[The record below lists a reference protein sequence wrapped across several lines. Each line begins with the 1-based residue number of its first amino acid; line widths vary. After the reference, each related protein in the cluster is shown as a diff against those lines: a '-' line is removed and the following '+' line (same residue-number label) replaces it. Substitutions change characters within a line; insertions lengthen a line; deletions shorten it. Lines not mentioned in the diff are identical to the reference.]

1 MVSNLIEGYT
11 LEEAAEK
18 NKLFMCDLQIVDGIP
33 CPNDRI
39 VSFSIT
45 LLTLKRRQPYIYRVK
60 NDVNVMI

>member
-39 VSFSIT
+39 VSFSVT
-45 LLTLKRRQPYIYRVK
+45 LLTLKRRQPYI
-60 NDVNVMI
+60 